1 MNIFQELKEKKVLD
15 KDGKVDALGPYG
27 RQKLTGREVSAYFKK
42 NKVRDAKIK
51 KAVEVAL
58 DLGGAMSVA
67 QKEIKKF
74 YGNKIL
80 KSKEVQ
86 HALKYANESFEFN
99 NIVGLLDESLL
110 IEGKDLMP
118 DIKDIVDRK
127 QHKKVGGIVVDMFT
141 ASMISQIYDKVNDSN
156 KKKMEKANIHTLVDL
171 AQRMMRKSEND
182 PLKEEKKNLDESPDK
197 SLKKKAEKTGMPFG
211 ILKQVFNRG
220 VAAWKTGHRPGT
232 TPEQWGHARVN
243 SFVTKSKG
251 TWGGADQDLAKK
263 VQGKSEEIEENYKDV
278 IKMYPRDR
286 EWKKLITKHKRH
298 IDAFRNEKRQKD
310 LPKRVEDEI
319 LDWAI
324 DAGEISNKGEVEDFI
339 QSILDEGFKSD
350 AQRRAAFASGYKAK
364 GKKDKKEEVDLEE
377 NEKGLKNKAEKSGM
391 PLGIL
396 KQVYNRGLAA
406 YKTGHRPGAT
416 APQWAMARVNSFVT
430 KSKGTWGG
438 ADKDLAAKVQ
448 GKKESVQELEKSI
461 DEWIAADGTRR
472 RVHEKDKRKQKKK
485 LKESNPMDTYR
496 QMWEDAVKDTIVEKK
511 EMNPKVIEKIAKLT
525 DRNDHN
531 ESLLVLAKEMRD
543 KEAIKLLGNIKDM
556 HKVYGHMPKELID
569 LRNKVFDNLMRKSS
583 SQYSNHK
590 DVYGAL

>member
-42 NKVRDAKIK
+42 NKVRDAKIR

-74 YGNKIL
+74 YGSKIAN
-80 KSKEVQ
+80 SKEVK

-263 VQGKSEEIEENYKDV
+263 VQGKSEEIEEDYKDV

-286 EWKKLITKHKRH
+286 DWKKLITKHKRH
-298 IDAFRNEKRQKD
+298 IDAFRNEKRQ
-310 LPKRVEDEI
+310 
-319 LDWAI
+319 
-324 DAGEISNKGEVEDFI
+324 
-339 QSILDEGFKSD
+339 
-350 AQRRAAFASGYKAK
+350 
-364 GKKDKKEEVDLEE
+364 
-377 NEKGLKNKAEKSGM
+377 
-391 PLGIL
+391 
-396 KQVYNRGLAA
+396 
-406 YKTGHRPGAT
+406 
-416 APQWAMARVNSFVT
+416 
-430 KSKGTWGG
+430 
-438 ADKDLAAKVQ
+438 
-448 GKKESVQELEKSI
+448 
-461 DEWIAADGTRR
+461 
-472 RVHEKDKRKQKKK
+472 
-485 LKESNPMDTYR
+485 
-496 QMWEDAVKDTIVEKK
+496 
-511 EMNPKVIEKIAKLT
+511 
-525 DRNDHN
+525 
-531 ESLLVLAKEMRD
+531 
-543 KEAIKLLGNIKDM
+543 
-556 HKVYGHMPKELID
+556 
-569 LRNKVFDNLMRKSS
+569 
-583 SQYSNHK
+583 
-590 DVYGAL
+590 